1 MEPFTARV
9 MCWPP
14 SSSQPLAP
22 PDRREMLKLYD
33 EKVWRQNEFKVGEV
47 EAFQQFCLRVR
58 LFRLTAKDGTYTV
71 ETWPV
76 YLLVEQMETYDPVG
90 EELVSGRYPQRYQKL
105 RTYVTGN
112 DSSRIRQ
119 AIAVIDAFGG

>member
-1 MEPFTARV
+1 
-9 MCWPP
+9 
-14 SSSQPLAP
+14 
-22 PDRREMLKLYD
+22 MLKLYD